1 MQVEMATAQ
10 DTEEGRQP
18 ELDALIEQT
27 RELLSTSEEFRER
40 IDRTVNESI
49 TKIYALLQIP
59 RD

>member
-10 DTEEGRQP
+10 DTEEVRQP
-18 ELDALIEQT
+18 ELDVLIAQT

-49 TKIYALLQIP
+49 TKIYTLLQIP